1 MTNDEINRRVAA
13 IMEPMPSEPPAVF
26 DVNNETPGG
35 AWWYDVMDET
45 GWQPLDFCTDIAAA
59 WRCVEWTESKDIL
72 CDIIRCPHYTGSGR
86 EFTWKYSAY
95 FKSILYIK
103 SADTAPLAIALAF
116 IAAFGGE

>member
-1 MTNDEINRRVAA
+1 MTNDEINRRVAE
-13 IMEPMPSEPPAVF
+13 IMDPMPSEPPAVF

-59 WRCVEWTESKDIL
+59 WRCVEWAKGVAHVYKNGDRWWASFGH
-72 CDIIRCPHYTGSGR
+72 IIDGDNWD
-86 EFTWKYSAY
+86 EDAWDE
-95 FKSILYIK
+95 
-103 SADTAPLAIALAF
+103 ADTAPMAITLAF